1 VPEWTEPEY
10 ATVGSLLLALAE
22 LRQVAGWLRPEDFAN
37 PLCGEVYG
45 LIVRMASAGIP
56 VDPVTVRD
64 ELRRAGR
71 IRSDGYP
78 GLELVRMVE
87 AVPSPLSVGYYGRLV
102 VEAALY
108 RRVEQ
113 AGTRLVQAGRT
124 RRGEVGDVF
133 GLLRDECGDLLALRR
148 RHADAVATPPGRG
161 GPVPVAA
168 LVRDVSV
175 PNGQAR
181 SHAAGG

>member
-87 AVPSPLSVGYYGRLV
+87 AVPSPLSVGYYGR
-102 VEAALY
+102 
-108 RRVEQ
+108 RVEQ